1 MKHLQ
6 NKKAKQSEKITPI
19 FEPRCQHGRFG
30 FAAGGV
36 MMHRR
41 RNSAIDPVESACRGR
56 LRFGADTRYSQAV
69 AGAASDRRVPLL
81 LSMPR

>member
-41 RNSAIDPVESACRGR
+41 RNSAIDPVDRPAAAGFVSGQ
-56 LRFGADTRYSQAV
+56 TRAIVRQWPV
-69 AGAASDRRVPLL
+69 RRVTAGCLCC
-81 LSMPR
+81 